1 MVSVGAYVGTLGKCW
16 RPLGK
21 EDKIMCRVVI
31 YCTSLVWSI
40 ISDNRT
46 EDIF

>member
-31 YCTSLVWSI
+31 YCTSLVRSI